1 MEFTVFNR
9 INTILVALLLFS
21 ICSFGFGNQN
31 ASIKVAP
38 NPFSK
43 ELHLNDLPTG
53 AKTIVL
59 ENEYGQVVQAYFITE
74 TDFTIEE
81 DLKPGMYILKI
92 DVNDELF
99 VYRVTKK

>member
-1 MEFTVFNR
+1 M
-9 INTILVALLLFS
+9 VALLLFS
-21 ICSFGFGNQN
+21 LNAYSFGNQN
-31 ASIKVAP
+31 TSIKIGP

-43 ELHLNDLPTG
+43 ELHLNDLPSG

-74 TDFTIEE
+74 SDFTINE

-92 DVNDELF
+92 DVNNELF

>member
-9 INTILVALLLFS
+9 INTVLVVFLFS
-21 ICSFGFGNQN
+21 LSAFGLGNQN
-31 ASIKVAP
+31 TTIKVSP

-43 ELHLNDLPTG
+43 ELHLNDLPVG

-59 ENEYGQVVQAYFITE
+59 ENEYGQVVQAYFIME
-74 TDFTIEE
+74 NDFTIDE
-81 DLKPGMYILKI
+81 DLKPGIYMLKI